1 LLLARQQQFG
11 TLFAIGRALA
21 VSSTKKSKS
30 SLGTCMQVIINGLIS
45 GAAIGL
51 LALGFQAC
59 YLPTRVF
66 FVAAAGIYSLAPF
79 IAYSA
84 QQATGSLMVGAV
96 CSLLVSAVVALLLE
110 LLVHAPLD
118 RRKAASSA
126 HLVASLGVQIAIVAA
141 IAMIWGN
148 QPKTLR
154 QGLDTVT
161 KWNGLI
167 IAGAQWVMLLGSILS
182 IGMFLIFLKH
192 ADLGLRLRALADNP
206 TQFALLGYD
215 TNHYRRLAFV
225 CSSLLVGLASLIT
238 AYDLGFDPHRGLNAV
253 LLAIVAVIIGGRST
267 FIGPVIGGLILG
279 LVRSQIAWHFS
290 ARWQE
295 PASFALLA
303 LALLFLP
310 NGILGDRQRLEAE

>member
-1 LLLARQQQFG
+1 
-11 TLFAIGRALA
+11 
-21 VSSTKKSKS
+21 
-30 SLGTCMQVIINGLIS
+30 MQVIINGLIS

-79 IAYSA
+79 IAYSV
-84 QQATGSLMVGAV
+84 QQATGSLLVGAV
-96 CSLLVSAVVALLLE
+96 CSLLVSACVALLLE
-110 LLVHAPLD
+110 ILVHAPLD

-126 HLVASLGVQIAIVAA
+126 HLVASLGAQITIVAA

-161 KWNGLI
+161 NWNGLI
-167 IAGAQWVMLLGSILS
+167 IAGAQWVMLLGSNLS

-215 TNHYRRLAFV
+215 TNHYRRLAFI
-225 CSSLLVGLASLIT
+225 CSSLLIGLASLVT

-279 LVRSQIAWHFS
+279 LVRSQIAWHSS

>member
-1 LLLARQQQFG
+1 
-11 TLFAIGRALA
+11 
-21 VSSTKKSKS
+21 
-30 SLGTCMQVIINGLIS
+30 MQVIINGLIS

-66 FVAAAGIYSLAPF
+66 FVAAAGIYSLVPF
-79 IAYSA
+79 VAYSV

-96 CSLLVSAVVALLLE
+96 CSLLVSAGVALLLE

-126 HLVASLGVQIAIVAA
+126 HLVASLGAQITIVAA

-161 KWNGLI
+161 NWNGLI
-167 IAGAQWVMLLGSILS
+167 IAGAQWVTLLGSVVS
-182 IGMFLIFLKH
+182 ICIFLGFLKF
-192 ADLGLRLRALADNP
+192 ANLGLNLRAMAVNPKAFRLLLLARQKKERPETHSEQGGEINTSMP
-206 TQFALLGYD
+206 LSFER
-215 TNHYRRLAFV
+215 YRQLAFV
-225 CSSLLVGLASLIT
+225 SSAVLIGIASLVT

>member
-1 LLLARQQQFG
+1 
-11 TLFAIGRALA
+11 
-21 VSSTKKSKS
+21 
-30 SLGTCMQVIINGLIS
+30 
-45 GAAIGL
+45 
-51 LALGFQAC
+51 
-59 YLPTRVF
+59 
-66 FVAAAGIYSLAPF
+66 
-79 IAYSA
+79 
-84 QQATGSLMVGAV
+84 
-96 CSLLVSAVVALLLE
+96 
-110 LLVHAPLD
+110 
-118 RRKAASSA
+118 
-126 HLVASLGVQIAIVAA
+126 LVASLGAQITIVAA

-161 KWNGLI
+161 NLNGLI

-182 IGMFLIFLKH
+182 IGMFLVFLKR

-215 TNHYRRLAFV
+215 TKHYRRLAFI
-225 CSSLLVGLASLIT
+225 CSSLLVGLASLFT

-303 LALLFLP
+303 IALLFLP
-310 NGILGDRQRLEAE
+310 NGIIGDRQRLEAE

>member
-1 LLLARQQQFG
+1 
-11 TLFAIGRALA
+11 
-21 VSSTKKSKS
+21 
-30 SLGTCMQVIINGLIS
+30 MQVIINGLIS

-51 LALGFQAC
+51 LAVGFQAC

-66 FVAAAGIYSLAPF
+66 FVAAARIYSLAPF
-79 IAYSA
+79 IAYSV

-96 CSLLVSAVVALLLE
+96 CSLLVSAGVALLLE

-126 HLVASLGVQIAIVAA
+126 HLVASLGAQITIVAA

-161 KWNGLI
+161 NWNGLI
-167 IAGAQWVMLLGSILS
+167 IAGAQWVMLFGSLVSIALFLG
-182 IGMFLIFLKH
+182 FLKFVN
-192 ADLGLRLRALADNP
+192 LGLNLRAMAENPKAFSLLLLARQRKEPSEARNNQGGKINS
-206 TQFALLGYD
+206 TFLQTSG
-215 TNHYRRLAFV
+215 HYRQVAFV
-225 CSSLLVGLASLIT
+225 SSAVLVGLASLVT

-303 LALLFLP
+303 IALLFLP

>member
-1 LLLARQQQFG
+1 
-11 TLFAIGRALA
+11 
-21 VSSTKKSKS
+21 
-30 SLGTCMQVIINGLIS
+30 MQVIINGLIS

-79 IAYSA
+79 IAYSV

-96 CSLLVSAVVALLLE
+96 CSLLVSAFVALLLE

-118 RRKAASSA
+118 RRKASSSA
-126 HLVASLGVQIAIVAA
+126 HLVASLGAQITTVAA

-161 KWNGLI
+161 NWNGLI

-182 IGMFLIFLKH
+182 IGMFLVFLKR

-215 TNHYRRLAFV
+215 TKHYRRLAFI
-225 CSSLLVGLASLIT
+225 CSSLLVGLASLVT